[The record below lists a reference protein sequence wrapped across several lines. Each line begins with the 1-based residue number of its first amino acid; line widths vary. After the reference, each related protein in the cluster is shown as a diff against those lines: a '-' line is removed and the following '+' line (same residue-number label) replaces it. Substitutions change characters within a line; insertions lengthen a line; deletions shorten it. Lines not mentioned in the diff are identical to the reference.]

1 MPAISGSVMPADRQL
16 ATSPK
21 QNKARA
27 DYRLPADL
35 AFGYDAN
42 VQKGTPAK
50 NALQAD
56 WTGS

>member
-1 MPAISGSVMPADRQL
+1 MPAISGSVTPADRRL
-16 ATSPK
+16 APSPK
-21 QNKARA
+21 KARA